1 LGGPDFSPDRAIMAQ
16 RFGRPAVFAPR
27 RQYEARILKAPAT
40 PSSRCAT
47 AGISGKIVVE
57 MA

>member
-1 LGGPDFSPDRAIMAQ
+1 VGPDFSLDRAVMAQ
-16 RFGRPAVFAPR
+16 RFDRPAVVASR
-27 RQYEARILKAPAT
+27 RQSAPRILKAPTT

-47 AGISGKIVVE
+47 ARISGKIVVE